1 MKPVPFRYVRADS
14 LEEVLD
20 ALSEHGDEAKV
31 LAGGQSLGP
40 LLNLRLATPAVLVDI
55 NKVPE
60 LGGAPRD
67 EGVAVTVPAM
77 TRQRD
82 AERSAVLATKCPM
95 VTQALPFVAHSTIRN
110 RGTVGGSLAH
120 ADPAAELPTVATAL
134 DAEFSVRSTR
144 GSRVIA
150 AADFFQSYFTSDL
163 AEDEVL
169 VSVRFPAR
177 TSGEGTAWVEFAPRH
192 GDFAI
197 VGVAAKVSLDTSG
210 VVTAA
215 RLVYSGVAETP
226 YRVLEAEQSL
236 VGQALSAEALA
247 AAGAAAATGCSPPAD
262 LLGSSEYRQNLIG
275 VLTARALENAAEGAR
290 RTE

>member
-1 MKPVPFRYVRADS
+1 MPFRYVRADS

-55 NKVPE
+55 NRVPE

-82 AERSAVLATKCPM
+82 AERSAVLATRCPM

-134 DAEFSVRSTR
+134 DAEFTARSTR
-144 GSRVIA
+144 GVRVIP
-150 AADFFQSYFTSDL
+150 AADFFRSFFTSEL

-197 VGVAAKVSLDTSG
+197 VGVAAKVGLDGSG

-226 YRVLEAEQSL
+226 YRATEAEEAL
-236 VGQALSAEALA
+236 VGQAPTPEAMV
-247 AAGAAAATGCSPPAD
+247 AAGAAAAAACRPPAD
-262 LLGSSEYRQNLIG
+262 LLGSSEYRQNLIQL
-275 VLTARALENAAEGAR
+275 LTARALQSAAESAR
-290 RTE
+290 RSE